1 MAARRRSKETIRTE
15 LESARTRLNLYL
27 KREADMLDE
36 NGVQSYGIGSRNL
49 QHYSTAL
56 KDIQDMIEKL
66 RTRIR
71 ELEAELSG
79 QSARRAV
86 GVVPHDW

>member
-1 MAARRRSKETIRTE
+1 MKRLRETIQAE
-15 LESARTRLNLYL
+15 LTQTRERLELYL
-27 KREADMLDE
+27 AREADMLNK

-66 RTRIR
+66 RSRIR
-71 ELEAELSG
+71 ELEAELAG
-79 QSARRAV
+79 LTPRRAV

>member
-1 MAARRRSKETIRTE
+1 MRQREAIQAELTQTRERLALYMA
-15 LESARTRLNLYL
+15 
-27 KREADMLDE
+27 READMLDK

-66 RTRIR
+66 RARIR
-71 ELEAELSG
+71 ELEAELAG
-79 QSARRAV
+79 GSARRAV
-86 GVVPHDW
+86 GVVPRDW

>member
-1 MAARRRSKETIRTE
+1 MRQREIIQAE
-15 LESARTRLNLYL
+15 LTQTRERLSLYL
-27 KREADMLDE
+27 KREADVLDK

-66 RTRIR
+66 RARIR
-71 ELEAELSG
+71 ELEAELAG
-79 QSARRAV
+79 RSARRAL